1 MTTAVNSTPQPAQP
15 AANTSRS
22 RTSALTSDFDTF
34 LKMLTAQARNQDPL
48 KPIESSEYASQ
59 LAQFSMVEQQVQ
71 TNDLLSDVAQ
81 ALGAG
86 RLDQMS
92 DWVGSD
98 VQAATDFRFD
108 GESVEIA
115 TIAEPT
121 ADRAELVI
129 RNANGTE
136 VARIPVPAN
145 EAEYDW
151 TGVDSAGSALP
162 HGTYSATLVS
172 YSGRDRLASTPA
184 AAYSQVV
191 EVQMRGDEVTL
202 ILDSGATVPA
212 DSISNIRKGA

>member
-1 MTTAVNSTPQPAQP
+1 MTTAVNSTPQPSQP
-15 AANTSRS
+15 AAGTTRS
-22 RTSALTSDFDTF
+22 RGSALTSDFDTF

-71 TNDLLSDVAQ
+71 TNDLLADVAE
-81 ALGAG
+81 AMGAS

-92 DWVGSD
+92 DWVGTD
-98 VQAATDFRFD
+98 VQAATDFQFD
-108 GESVEIA
+108 GEAVSIE
-115 TIAEPT
+115 TTAEPS
-121 ADRAELVI
+121 AARAELVI
-129 RNANGTE
+129 QNVNGAE
-136 VARIPVPAN
+136 VARIPVPVN
-145 EAEYDW
+145 QAEYEW

-172 YSGRDRLASTPA
+172 YNGRDRLASNPA
-184 AAYSQVV
+184 AAYSEVV

-212 DSISNIRKGA
+212 DSIRNIRKGA